1 LDKGFE
7 GLFGTRD
14 DGEELDEVP
23 SRSSVSNFMRDFGWI
38 YQASLV
44 AEFERIT
51 MEEVYDIPTLQF
63 LNDLSYLKA
72 KNEYEAEQLKK
83 ANGKVK

>member
-1 LDKGFE
+1 
-7 GLFGTRD
+7 
-14 DGEELDEVP
+14 
-23 SRSSVSNFMRDFGWI
+23 MRDFGWI

-51 MEEVYDIPTLQF
+51 MEEVYDIPTIQF

-83 ANGKVK
+83 ANGKVR

>member
-7 GLFGTRD
+7 GLFGSRD
-14 DGEELDEVP
+14 DGEELDEVS

-38 YQASLV
+38 YQAALV

-51 MEEVYDIPTLQF
+51 MEEVYDIPTIQF
-63 LNDLSYLKA
+63 LNDLSFLKA

-83 ANGKVK
+83 ANGKVR

>member
-7 GLFGTRD
+7 GLFGSRD
-14 DGEELDEVP
+14 DGEELDEVS

-51 MEEVYDIPTLQF
+51 MEEVYDIPTIQF

-83 ANGKVK
+83 ANGKVR

>member
-1 LDKGFE
+1 
-7 GLFGTRD
+7 
-14 DGEELDEVP
+14 
-23 SRSSVSNFMRDFGWI
+23 
-38 YQASLV
+38 V

-51 MEEVYDIPTLQF
+51 MEEVYDIPTIQF
-63 LNDLSYLKA
+63 LNDLSFLKA